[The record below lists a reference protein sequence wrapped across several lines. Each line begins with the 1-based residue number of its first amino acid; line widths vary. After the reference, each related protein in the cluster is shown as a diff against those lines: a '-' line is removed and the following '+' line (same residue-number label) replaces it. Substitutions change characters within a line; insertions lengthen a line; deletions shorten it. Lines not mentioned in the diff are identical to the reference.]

1 MIFKCILM
9 LYLLFNFGL
18 GNKVLKRAFP
28 DIVIKIIINAF
39 LRSNTLLLVQ
49 LISSKI
55 IKKKAQFNID
65 FCPTPLLIHFKP

>member
-1 MIFKCILM
+1 M

-55 IKKKAQFNID
+55 IKAQQYKKLNSILTFVQHR
-65 FCPTPLLIHFKP
+65 C